1 MSGDDEVVVSAGSL
15 SDDLRK
21 SLLNNLG
28 SNLPHD

>member
-1 MSGDDEVVVSAGSL
+1 MSGHDEVVVAGGTL